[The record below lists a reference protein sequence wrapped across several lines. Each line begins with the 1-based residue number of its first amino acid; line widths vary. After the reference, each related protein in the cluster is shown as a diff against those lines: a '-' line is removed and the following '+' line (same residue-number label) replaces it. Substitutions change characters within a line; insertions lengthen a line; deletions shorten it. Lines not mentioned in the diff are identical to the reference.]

1 MNEKNFTQLEQTI
14 GHTPLLELK
23 RINTAPAHIWA
34 KLEMFNPYSVKD
46 RVALYMLNAAENE
59 GKLLPGGTVVEPTSG
74 NTGIALA
81 FLAAARGYKMILT
94 MPESMSA
101 ERVKLVKALGAQI
114 VLTPKA
120 DGMKGAVEAAV
131 KIVQETPGAFMPG
144 QFDNPN
150 NPRAHEETTGPEIWH
165 ALNGKADI
173 FVAGVGTGGT
183 ISGVGRYLKKQNP
196 HIKIVAVEPAESPL
210 LSAGKAGPH
219 GIQGIGANFVPG
231 NLDRSVLDEILPVK
245 TADARQTA
253 RELGE
258 KEGILPGI
266 SGGAALWAALE
277 LAKRPENK
285 GKNIVVLLPDG
296 GERYLTTGLFD

>member
-23 RINTAPAHIWA
+23 RINTTPAHIWA

-46 RVALYMLNAAENE
+46 RATLYMLNAAENE

-131 KIVQETPGAFMPG
+131 KIVQKTPGAFMPG

-150 NPRAHEETTGPEIWH
+150 NPRAHEETTGPEIWL

-231 NLDRSVLDEILPVK
+231 NLDKSVLDEILPVK

-253 RELGE
+253 RELGK

-285 GKNIVVLLPDG
+285 DKNIVVLLPDG